1 MNLLRNLPMA
11 LTALLAAN
19 SIGCLTAD
27 NLPPDESGLG
37 AEDAEDNDK
46 SSFSYG
52 LEDDAPDVL
61 AVLHLANTYSVDDL
75 VAAGV
80 TNRVAK
86 NIDAARRAAGAFA
99 SISALDKV
107 PRVGAKVFSALR
119 WHATVERLYPTSLR
133 LPVVSDEYLALSL
146 FNDEVVAA
154 GLPAVRNHVWINA
167 DTSYEEFQAA
177 LTQKFAAA
185 GMSADK
191 ISALTESTFNGIA
204 HLQHAAA
211 SARIRQPCWI
221 GDPTEVAAHV
231 EGQAGSLFPD
241 AFEVFAW
248 RYENMGEVL
257 YVPPDNNFLESREWT
272 NHHIYTHTVRIAAGV
287 DGDYTDIGAL
297 ANCRFNR

>member
-1 MNLLRNLPMA
+1 M
-11 LTALLAAN
+11 
-19 SIGCLTAD
+19 GCLSNDQLIDEA
-27 NLPPDESGLG
+27 PGPDAQA
-37 AEDAEDNDK
+37 AEDDDK
-46 SSFSYG
+46 SSFTYG

-61 AVLHLANTYSVDDL
+61 AVLQIVNTYSVAEL

-86 NIDAARRAAGAFA
+86 NIDAARAAAGDFT
-99 SISALDKV
+99 SIDALDKV

-167 DTSYEEFQAA
+167 ETSYEEFEAT
-177 LTQKFAAA
+177 LTQKFTAA

-191 ISALTESTFNGIA
+191 ISALADSTFDGIA

-231 EGQAGSLFPD
+231 EAQAGSLFPD
-241 AFEVFAW
+241 AFAVFAW

-257 YVPPDNNFLESREWT
+257 YVPPGNNFLETREWT

-297 ANCRFNR
+297 ANCRFNP